1 MTSHTDRDPSTLA
14 PAASEGGLEPR
25 FERLARYA
33 KPLAALLTLIVFS
46 FVGYAIYQLTEEVRY
61 DDVVRGLQS
70 TSLSS
75 ILLAV
80 FFTALSFAT
89 LCLYDWNALSWIGRK
104 RPLGEVA
111 LTAFSAYAVGNVAGF
126 GALSGGAIR
135 YRAYSRAGL
144 APDDIGRIIAFV
156 TVSFTL
162 GLAVIT
168 SVALIPMS
176 PEIGP
181 LFGVDPVWVRTT
193 AILILVAL
201 VALYGVIRW
210 KSPPSGEG
218 DGKARPFLSGR
229 LIDSRTVSR
238 QFLVTVLDI
247 AFSSSVVY
255 ALLPAGAAISWP
267 AFFAVYAVAVGLG
280 IVSHVPG
287 GIGVF
292 EAVIIAALGNQVGT
306 DEILAALVAYRL
318 IYYVLPLV
326 IAIVLVSA
334 AEFREMAARPISPG
348 IVRTA
353 SRIAPLLLATLT
365 LILGVMLVVSSVT
378 PTPSETAAFLSTILP
393 LPVVEG
399 AHFIASLLG
408 LLLVI
413 AARGIAQRL
422 DGAWW
427 TTVIAAAVALVL
439 SLVKAVA
446 LVEATM
452 LAVLLVCLFVSR
464 RLFVRPASLFRQT
477 LNSTSLLA
485 IAVLVISATVVM
497 LFVYRDVQYSHDLW
511 WQFEFEA
518 DAPRS
523 LRAML
528 GLTILSSTIAI
539 FSLLRPAALPVAVA
553 DEDAL
558 RRAVAIADAQDEA
571 DANLVRTGDKAVM
584 FSPDGEAFIM
594 YAKQGR
600 SFIAFLDPV
609 GPRNARAE
617 LVWQFVETARA
628 AGCRAVFYQASPA
641 LLPAIADAGMKAFKL
656 GESARVDLTR
666 FDLKGGRWANLRQ
679 TAARAERDGLTFEVM
694 PIDGVPAILE
704 DLRRISDSWLSEHNA
719 REKGFSLG
727 AFTDDYMKSQ
737 PAAILRFEGRIVA
750 FANVLLT
757 STHEEASIDLMRFA
771 PDAPKGAMDFL
782 FVSLLTHLRSE
793 GYRHFNLGM
802 APLSGL
808 SRREVAPVWD
818 RIANT
823 FFEHGERYYNFKGL
837 RAFKSKFHPEW
848 QPRYL
853 AVSGGLNPVI
863 ALLDATL
870 LIGGGLK
877 GVVKR

>member
-1 MTSHTDRDPSTLA
+1 MSSPQNHDETILPPDPFTKDLT
-14 PAASEGGLEPR
+14 PR
-25 FERLARYA
+25 FGFLARYG
-33 KPLAALLTLIVFS
+33 KPLAAILTVVVFS
-46 FVGYAIYQLTEEVRY
+46 FVGYAIYRLTEEVSY
-61 DDVVRGLQS
+61 DDVVRSLVD
-70 TSLSS
+70 TSPSS

-80 FFTALSFAT
+80 FFTVLSFAT
-89 LCLYDWNALSWIGRK
+89 LCFYDWNALAFIGRK
-104 RPLGEVA
+104 KPFGEVA

-144 APDDIGRIIAFV
+144 APDEIGRIIAFV
-156 TVSFTL
+156 TLSFSL
-162 GLAVIT
+162 GLTIIT

-181 LFGVDPVWVRTT
+181 LIGIDPVWLRAV
-193 AILILVAL
+193 AMLILAGL
-201 VALYGVIRW
+201 AALYFIARRRIRA
-210 KSPPSGEG
+210 GNIQG
-218 DGKARPFLSGR
+218 LRFV
-229 LIDSRTVSR
+229 DSRLLSR

-247 AFSSSVVY
+247 AFSSSVAY

-267 AFFAVYAVAVGLG
+267 AFFAVYAVAIGLG

-287 GIGVF
+287 GVGVF
-292 EAVIIAALGNQVGT
+292 EAVIIAALGDQVGT
-306 DEILAALVAYRL
+306 DQILAALVAYRL
-318 IYYVLPLV
+318 IYYVLPLLV
-326 IAIVLVSA
+326 AIVLVSLAELRQVA
-334 AEFREMAARPISPG
+334 AHPLPSGM
-348 IVRTA
+348 VRTA

-365 LILGVMLVVSSVT
+365 LILGVMLVLSSVT
-378 PTPSETAAFLSTILP
+378 PTPSDNIAFLSTLFP
-393 LPVVEG
+393 LPIIEG

-413 AARGIAQRL
+413 AARGISQRL

-427 TTVIAAAVALVL
+427 TTMFAAAAALVL
-439 SLVKAVA
+439 SILKAVA
-446 LVEATM
+446 LGEASM
-452 LAVLLVCLFVSR
+452 LAVLLVGLFVSR

-477 LNSTSLLA
+477 LNTSWLLA
-485 IAVLVISATVVM
+485 IAVLFIGTMVVM
-497 LFVYRDVQYSHDLW
+497 LFVYRDVEYSHDLW

-518 DAPRS
+518 EAPRS

-528 GLTILSSTIAI
+528 GLTIVSSAIAV
-539 FSLLRPAALPVAVA
+539 FSLLRPASLPVAPPQ
-553 DEDAL
+553 EEAL
-558 RRAVAIADAQDEA
+558 RKAATIVAAQDVA
-571 DANLVRTGDKAVM
+571 DANLVRTGDKSVM
-584 FSPDGEAFIM
+584 FSPDGDAFIM
-594 YAKQGR
+594 YGKQGR
-600 SFIAFLDPV
+600 SLIAFLDPV
-609 GPRNARAE
+609 GPRAARAE
-617 LVWQFVETARA
+617 LVWQFVETART

-641 LLPAIADAGMKAFKL
+641 LLPALADVGMKALKL
-656 GESARVDLTR
+656 GESAHVDLAQ

-679 TAARAERDGLTFEVM
+679 AATRAERDGLAFE
-694 PIDGVPAILE
+694 IVPVDQVSSILG
-704 DLRRISDSWLSEHNA
+704 DLRAVSDAWLDEHNT

-727 AFTDDYMKSQ
+727 AFTDDYMLSQ
-737 PAAILRFEGRIVA
+737 PVALLRFGGRIVA
-750 FANVLLT
+750 LANILLT
-757 STHEEASIDLMRFA
+757 DTKEEASIDLMRFA

-782 FVSLLTHLRSE
+782 FVSLLTYLRRE
-793 GYRHFNLGM
+793 GYRNFNLGM

-853 AVSGGLNPVI
+853 AVSGGQSPII